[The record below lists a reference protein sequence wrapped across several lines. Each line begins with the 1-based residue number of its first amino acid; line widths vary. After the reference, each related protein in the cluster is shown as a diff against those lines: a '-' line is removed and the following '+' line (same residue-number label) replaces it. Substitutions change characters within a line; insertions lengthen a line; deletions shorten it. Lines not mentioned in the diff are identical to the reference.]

1 MQDIKSM
8 NGVGYMRI
16 AVLTDIHGN
25 LPALQAV
32 IGDIDKRGD
41 IVHIYCLGDMLA
53 IGYETDRVLELLFGR
68 DDISIITGNH
78 DETVLALSRQ
88 ETYPE
93 SHQNER
99 AHHQWITDRTNQGYL
114 DMLHKLPRQIYQQIK
129 GHTVLFTHYHIHP
142 DKATAHISE
151 EPFSRIVAPT
161 LENLELLFQ
170 NHTDTELICFGHHHP
185 IHHFRNNCSIFLNP
199 GSLGCQPKPAAPYA
213 IVDIKEEIKI
223 EIIEVLYDNRSF
235 LEGYERFKVPERDI
249 ILKIFHGGQL

>member
-1 MQDIKSM
+1 
-8 NGVGYMRI
+8 MRI
-16 AVLTDIHGN
+16 AILTDIHGN

-41 IVHIYCLGDMLA
+41 IEHIYCLGDMLA

-170 NHTDTELICFGHHHP
+170 NHTDTELICFGPHHP